1 MKKVFIVLA
10 ACSIVFASTKASAQT
25 LKDVLKSASTAAAQ
39 STSSS
44 VSNAVSDVISSV
56 VCTTKAVSLPGAW
69 KYSGV
74 AVSFQSE
81 NALSKVAA
89 VALAN
94 SVQKKVDGYF
104 QKVGI
109 KAGQM
114 TYTFNSDGT
123 FSVVMKTTLK
133 TFNLDGNYITKDNGK
148 TITLKYGKTLQ
159 YLSMT
164 GILTGTAKGCA
175 MLFNADS
182 FLSFLKKLGSVM
194 GNSNAASAA
203 SGIAALASIYDGM
216 KIGFEFSK

>member
-1 MKKVFIVLA
+1 MKKVFVVLA
-10 ACSIVFASTKASAQT
+10 ACSMVFASTNAGAQT
-25 LKDVLKSASTAAAQ
+25 LKDVLKSASSAAAQ
-39 STSSS
+39 SASSS
-44 VSNAVSDVISSV
+44 VSSAVSDVISSV
-56 VCTTKAVSLPGAW
+56 VGTTVSLPGTW
-69 KYSGV
+69 KYTGV

-89 VALAN
+89 AALAK
-94 SVQKKVDGYF
+94 SVQNKVDGYL

-123 FSVVMKTTLK
+123 FTAVVKTALK
-133 TFNLDGNYITKDNGK
+133 TFNLNGNYTTKDSGK

-164 GILTGTAKGCA
+164 GTLTGTTKGCA
-175 MLFNADS
+175 MLFKADS
-182 FLSFLKKLGSVM
+182 FLSFLKKLGTVM
-194 GNSNAASAA
+194 GNTSVGAAA
-203 SGIAALASIYDGM
+203 SGISALASTYDGM